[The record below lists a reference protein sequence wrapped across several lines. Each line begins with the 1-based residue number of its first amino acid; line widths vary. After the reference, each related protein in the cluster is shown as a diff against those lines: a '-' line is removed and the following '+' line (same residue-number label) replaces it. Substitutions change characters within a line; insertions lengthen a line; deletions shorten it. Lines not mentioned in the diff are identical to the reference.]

1 MNAVR
6 GMSAQEKA
14 NLIPYKI
21 RHALA
26 AKGNSVAFTI
36 WSLDPLLCT
45 SHNLTDCGTEECI
58 RD

>member
-26 AKGNSVAFTI
+26 AK
-36 WSLDPLLCT
+36 SLIEKLEPERFWT
-45 SHNLTDCGTEECI
+45 HEEGFI
-58 RD
+58 

>member
-36 WSLDPLLCT
+36 WSLDPLVSAC
-45 SHNLTDCGTEECI
+45 HNLTDFGT
-58 RD
+58 